1 MKGNLYYL
9 IVEAWLQ
16 KILSIMTNL
25 HREIQWSFIPG
36 YNEMLLSFAVQLEAV
51 PLAGYTDTMTKV
63 MRTFLSS
70 DSTLNLFVRILFLKT
85 RPYNIQEVAFV
96 TELVD
101 SLFCFLSFSFSSSA
115 GSYRRWTDRLE
126 RSRHPNETA
135 PKKLPATFSDY
146 PFVQGVLVLL
156 RSDMN
161 QVVIKAM
168 ELLYHHWDL
177 LREHQKHIF
186 MLELLSPQ
194 MILSFF
200 LHWNV
205 HVRQFYDYLLIYWL
219 LQCSVADRKN
229 RIDVYE
235 FLKDFAKR
243 RDDSPG

>member
-1 MKGNLYYL
+1 M
-9 IVEAWLQ
+9 
-16 KILSIMTNL
+16 
-25 HREIQWSFIPG
+25 
-36 YNEMLLSFAVQLEAV
+36 
-51 PLAGYTDTMTKV
+51 
-63 MRTFLSS
+63 
-70 DSTLNLFVRILFLKT
+70 
-85 RPYNIQEVAFV
+85 
-96 TELVD
+96 
-101 SLFCFLSFSFSSSA
+101 
-115 GSYRRWTDRLE
+115 
-126 RSRHPNETA
+126 
-135 PKKLPATFSDY
+135 
-146 PFVQGVLVLL
+146 QGVLVLL

-243 RDDSPG
+243 RDDSQG

>member
-25 HREIQWSFIPG
+25 HREIQWSCIPG

-63 MRTFLSS
+63 MRTFLSN

-101 SLFCFLSFSFSSSA
+101 SLFCFLVSPLFSSA

-135 PKKLPATFSDY
+135 PTKLPATFSDY
-146 PFVQGVLVLL
+146 PFVQGVLILL

-200 LHWNV
+200 LHWTV

-229 RIDVYE
+229 RIDVYD

-243 RDDSPG
+243 I